1 MKYKSELGII
11 KKKQSSLNFYALLE
25 EKIDFEGLSDYIR
38 GNMIEDIKLRCF
50 GNKRERGLARE
61 SLVSKAR
68 IYASAKTDI
77 STKRTIKI
85 VTDIADVLYQ
95 YYRSKVNRDLLFIA
109 NEFLMML
116 PLKRL
121 IRNMKCLE

>member
-1 MKYKSELGII
+1 M
-11 KKKQSSLNFYALLE
+11 LE
-25 EKIDFEGLSDYIR
+25 EEIDFEGLSDYIR

-77 STKRTIKI
+77 STKRSLRFAN
-85 VTDIADVLYQ
+85 VVLTHS
-95 YYRSKVNRDLLFIA
+95 RSLDGVQHTLCNS
-109 NEFLMML
+109 
-116 PLKRL
+116 
-121 IRNMKCLE
+121 